1 MSGEAPSAQERE
13 TAALMHRFNDVFQ
26 RHDPAA
32 LAELVAEDCVIENTQ
47 PAPDGARHVGR
58 GACVALWTRIATAP
72 GTGFDIE
79 DVVVLRDRAII
90 LWRYRWGA
98 DHQSS
103 VRGVNLM
110 RVRDGRIVE
119 ALGYVKG
126 A

>member
-1 MSGEAPSAQERE
+1 MSRDPSAQEHE
-13 TAALMHRFNDVFQ
+13 TALLMRRFNDVFQ

-32 LAELVAEDCVIENTQ
+32 LAELVAEDCVIESTQ
-47 PAPDGARHVGR
+47 PAPDGERHVGR
-58 GACVALWTRIATAP
+58 DACVALWTRIATAP
-72 GTGFDIE
+72 GTGFDLE
-79 DVVVLRDRAII
+79 DIVVVRDRAII

-98 DHQSS
+98 GAPDS

-110 RVRDGRIVE
+110 RVRGGRIVE

>member
-1 MSGEAPSAQERE
+1 MSAEAPSAQERE
-13 TAALMHRFNDVFQ
+13 TAALMQRFNDVFQ

-58 GACVALWTRIATAP
+58 DACVALWTRIATAP

-98 DHQSS
+98 DDQSS